1 MNKNEKS
8 FLRNAVILTLALL
21 AIILFMPEW
30 GAMQVVIVLL
40 VAILAGA
47 QWALFAYIKKNK

>member
-1 MNKNEKS
+1 MNKNDKA
-8 FLRNAVILTLALL
+8 FLRNAVVLTLALL

-40 VAILAGA
+40 VAILAAA
-47 QWALFAYIKKNK
+47 QWGLFIYIKKQK

>member
-1 MNKNEKS
+1 MNKNDKA
-8 FLRNAVILTLALL
+8 FLRNAVVLTLALL

-40 VAILAGA
+40 VAILAAA
-47 QWALFAYIKKNK
+47 QWGLFIYIKKRK

>member
-47 QWALFAYIKKNK
+47 QWALFIYIKKNT

>member
-1 MNKNEKS
+1 MNKNDKA
-8 FLRNAVILTLALL
+8 FLRNAVVLTLALL

-40 VAILAGA
+40 VAILAAA
-47 QWALFAYIKKNK
+47 QWGLFVYIKKHK

>member
-47 QWALFAYIKKNK
+47 QWALFIYIKKNK